1 MTHTTENP
9 TLELLQEKYNSTA
22 LKLNYKGE
30 AIRGGSVTEGE
41 WHRDGVAVLGNK
53 EWKLGAHGEV
63 RWVSS
68 DNICPT
74 DILEMAVV
82 DGTIT
87 WEMFERST
95 KQNSIE
101 TTEFLTRYQAMRE
114 KHGYSEEE
122 QMEMRAEFGD
132 EEVVDVFTG
141 KVIASS
147 KLVLGEPTE
156 KTINPDEP
164 YVQAALNGR
173 LGYFYAVD
181 KQSLARTIFIARGI
195 YSSSLSPQGVVII
208 KVDVPTLEYQWDV
221 DDVSLAFF
229 DANNVAFITNRPSIA
244 LRRIGSLDEPFL
256 ETKHYKKNQISK
268 FFDYKKSTVLN
279 HTI

>member
-1 MTHTTENP
+1 MTYATENP

-22 LKLNYKGE
+22 PRLNYKGE
-30 AIRGGSVTEGE
+30 QIRGGMTEGQ
-41 WHRDGVAVLGNK
+41 WNRDGVAVLGGTK
-53 EWKLGAHGEV
+53 DYGSAGSTKHEWKLGSKGEV

-68 DNICPT
+68 NNIPPT

-122 QMEMRAEFGD
+122 QMEMRAEFDDD

-141 KVIASS
+141 KVIS
-147 KLVLGEPTE
+147 
-156 KTINPDEP
+156 
-164 YVQAALNGR
+164 
-173 LGYFYAVD
+173 
-181 KQSLARTIFIARGI
+181 
-195 YSSSLSPQGVVII
+195 
-208 KVDVPTLEYQWDV
+208 
-221 DDVSLAFF
+221 
-229 DANNVAFITNRPSIA
+229 
-244 LRRIGSLDEPFL
+244 
-256 ETKHYKKNQISK
+256 
-268 FFDYKKSTVLN
+268 
-279 HTI
+279 

>member
-1 MTHTTENP
+1 MTYTTENP

-30 AIRGGSVTEGE
+30 PIRGGSVTEGE
-41 WHRDGVAVLGNK
+41 WNRDGVAVLGGTTEYGSAGSTK
-53 EWKLGAHGEV
+53 HEWKLGAHGEV

-68 DNICPT
+68 NNIPPT

-101 TTEFLTRYQAMRE
+101 TTEFIKRYQAMRE

-122 QMEMRAEFGD
+122 QMEMRCEFGD

-141 KVIASS
+141 KVIS
-147 KLVLGEPTE
+147 
-156 KTINPDEP
+156 
-164 YVQAALNGR
+164 
-173 LGYFYAVD
+173 
-181 KQSLARTIFIARGI
+181 
-195 YSSSLSPQGVVII
+195 
-208 KVDVPTLEYQWDV
+208 
-221 DDVSLAFF
+221 
-229 DANNVAFITNRPSIA
+229 
-244 LRRIGSLDEPFL
+244 
-256 ETKHYKKNQISK
+256 
-268 FFDYKKSTVLN
+268 
-279 HTI
+279 